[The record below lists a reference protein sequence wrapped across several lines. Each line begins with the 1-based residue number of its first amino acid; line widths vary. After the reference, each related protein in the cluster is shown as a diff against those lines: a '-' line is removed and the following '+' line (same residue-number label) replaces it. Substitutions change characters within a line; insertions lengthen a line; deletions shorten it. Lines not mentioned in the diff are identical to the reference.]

1 MEPALDERGD
11 LDGERMRV
19 DDIAGPQWSPLSTS
33 GATSGP
39 ESCACARVVAA
50 MEPALDER
58 GDLLAD
64 FSVTANG
71 VAPQW
76 SPLSTSGAT
85 GQRRP
90 PLHPHRDAAMEPAL
104 DERGDPPR
112 PPRRLPHRRPAA
124 MEPALDERGDRG
136 KPAKPARG
144 APAFR
149 VIRGFWRRDRGITAG
164 RKAGSLRQARKRL
177 EKRLPILSLAR
188 EVVDG
193 YRLETCM

>member
-58 GDLLAD
+58 GDL
-64 FSVTANG
+64 
-71 VAPQW
+71 
-76 SPLSTSGAT
+76 
-85 GQRRP
+85 
-90 PLHPHRDAAMEPAL
+90 
-104 DERGDPPR
+104 PR